1 MPDRHVS
8 RLSSTSQYVDGVR
21 AGDRSALAQAITLIE
36 SRRPGDRAM
45 ADEVL
50 AALLPEAGDSHRV
63 GITGVPG
70 VGKSTLIDQLGTDL
84 TAGGRRVAVLAI
96 DPSST
101 RTGGSIL
108 GDKTRMQRLA
118 NDPAAFVRP
127 SPTAGTL
134 GGVGRT
140 TRETMLLCEAAGY
153 DVVLVET
160 VGVGQSEVVVAEM
173 VDTFVLLMLAGGG
186 DQLQGIKKGVLELA
200 DVIAFNKADGDEA
213 GRARAAVAELQT
225 ALHLLAPRDD
235 GWATPVVTC
244 SAMTDAGLD
253 TVWDQIEAHRRHT
266 QASGRW
272 AERRRRQSVRW
283 MWSLLEDRLMERFRA
298 DPRVQALLPDLEAA
312 VAAGE
317 ITASAAVDRLLDR

>member
-1 MPDRHVS
+1 
-8 RLSSTSQYVDGVR
+8 
-21 AGDRSALAQAITLIE
+21 
-36 SRRPGDRAM
+36 
-45 ADEVL
+45 
-50 AALLPEAGDSHRV
+50 
-63 GITGVPG
+63 
-70 VGKSTLIDQLGTDL
+70 
-84 TAGGRRVAVLAI
+84 
-96 DPSST
+96 
-101 RTGGSIL
+101 
-108 GDKTRMQRLA
+108 MQRLA

-134 GGVGRT
+134 GGVART

>member
-200 DVIAFNKADGDEA
+200 DVIAFNKADGEEA

-244 SAMTDAGLD
+244 SAITDAGLD

>member
-36 SRRPGDRAM
+36 SRRPGDRVM

-134 GGVGRT
+134 GGVART

-244 SAMTDAGLD
+244 SAITDAGLD

-272 AERRRRQSVRW
+272 TERRRRQSVRW
-283 MWSLLEDRLMERFRA
+283 MWSLLEDRLMERFRD
-298 DPRVQALLPDLEAA
+298 DPRVQALLPDMEAA

-317 ITASAAVDRLLDR
+317 TTASAAVDRLLDR